1 MKSRKM
7 RYRLDELKA
16 KKISQLRD
24 VATTLQVNIRS
35 CIDKSEVIERLI
47 ASGKIEVTEGVPTV
61 MKTLEEFEAMGVGE
75 LRRLLLSFGL
85 SDEGAIEKR
94 ELRSRL
100 LESGRIIIEG
110 GDDMKVGGGSGSGG
124 YNSGGYGTPSGYS
137 NGHDPYS
144 GGSYSNGGY
153 SGGGY
158 STAGYTNGHD
168 PCSSISSSGGG
179 SSSGG
184 VGVGSSSSS
193 NDHCDDGVA
202 NGYDGVNVGED
213 GEMMTNGNSD
223 HTTHASEQ
231 LSGGGSGGSG
241 GGSKRSYNNDDNDD
255 NDDYIHINNDPRG
268 NVGGGGGGGVY
279 DSTSSPYSFVASP
292 NSPAKSLREVA
303 SQKIASSHDQNQD
316 HDYDKVD
323 TSASTAMIID
333 NDEGDDGKE
342 GKEGKYT
349 RLHQNN
355 PTSTSTPPRSQHTSI
370 PYPSSPSAMSVGSA
384 SSRTNNNRMA
394 TTSDTPLPPSS
405 SVNSSSS
412 SSSPSPVAFFGS
424 NVSPSSSSS
433 SPYTRTPS

>member
-1 MKSRKM
+1 M

-24 VATTLQVNIRS
+24 VAATLQVNIRS

-124 YNSGGYGTPSGYS
+124 YNSGGYNSGGYGSGAYGTPSGYS

-153 SGGGY
+153 SSRGYSSGGY

-168 PCSSISSSGGG
+168 PGSSSSSSGGG

-184 VGVGSSSSS
+184 VGSSS
-193 NDHCDDGVA
+193 DRCDDGV
-202 NGYDGVNVGED
+202 NTRED
-213 GEMMTNGNSD
+213 GEMVTNSSD
-223 HTTHASEQ
+223 HPTHANEQ
-231 LSGGGSGGSG
+231 LSGAGGGSG
-241 GGSKRSYNNDDNDD
+241 GGSKRSYNNNDDNDNGD
-255 NDDYIHINNDPRG
+255 NDDYIHVNNDHRG
-268 NVGGGGGGGVY
+268 NVGGGGGGVY
-279 DSTSSPYSFVASP
+279 ESSSSPYSYVARP
-292 NSPAKSLREVA
+292 NSPAKSLRELV
-303 SQKIASSHDQNQD
+303 SQKIASSHDND
-316 HDYDKVD
+316 HGCDKVD
-323 TSASTAMIID
+323 TSASAAMIVDDDD
-333 NDEGDDGKE
+333 NDGNEGNAGN
-342 GKEGKYT
+342 EGKYT
-349 RLHQNN
+349 PLHQNN
-355 PTSTSTPPRSQHTSI
+355 PTSTSTPPRSHHTSI
-370 PYPSSPSAMSVGSA
+370 PYPSSPGAMSVGSA

-412 SSSPSPVAFFGS
+412 SSSSPSPVAFFGS